1 MQRPSPRQS
10 LLALAVGALVAFG
23 AAAQTDDRAAKQKE
37 LEAARAELQATAR
50 KVAALSRELGERN
63 DGVFVFEQRALS
75 RPVLGVLLDADASR
89 GVRVSGVT
97 PDSGAAKA
105 GLRTGDR
112 ILSIDGK
119 PVEGADGNA
128 RLERLRA
135 MLADIKE
142 GSTLRIGYEHDGKA
156 AAASVTPRRSASMT
170 LFNADG
176 SEVRPRGDVRFMGSA
191 DGGMTFEADSVEIK
205 PGQPLQ
211 VLKSTSAD
219 GRTVTRRIVR
229 TDGTGAGRDVLA
241 ELPGVSPRV
250 HSEILRLA
258 RDGSC
263 KDGENCRSFA
273 LAEAFRWNGLNLA
286 SLDANLG
293 RYFGTTDGVLVV
305 SAGPELAGLQSG
317 DVIRKVDG
325 RGVASPREVMD
336 ALRGKPEGATV
347 SVEYLRDRKAA
358 TAQLKVPKAMRI
370 PLPPAPPAPP
380 VPPAPPSHAAPAP
393 PPPPGDAPPP
403 PPPPAPPAAPP
414 APRVAALVPPALPPV
429 PPMPRQV
436 D

>member
-1 MQRPSPRQS
+1 M
-10 LLALAVGALVAFG
+10 
-23 AAAQTDDRAAKQKE
+23 
-37 LEAARAELQATAR
+37 
-50 KVAALSRELGERN
+50 
-63 DGVFVFEQRALS
+63 
-75 RPVLGVLLDADASR
+75 LGVLLDADATR

-97 PDSGAAKA
+97 PESGAAKA

-119 PVEGADGNA
+119 PVEGADGHA

-142 GSTLRIGYEHDGKA
+142 DKALRVGYERDGKP
-156 AAASVTPRRSASMT
+156 AAASVTPQRSAPVT
-170 LFNADG
+170 LFNGDG
-176 SEVRPRGDVRFMGSA
+176 SEMRPHGNVRFIGSE
-191 DGGMTFEADSVEIK
+191 DGGLTFEAKSVEVVPA
-205 PGQPLQ
+205 PGQPLRLIQ
-211 VLKSTSAD
+211 HTSAD
-219 GRTVTRRIVR
+219 GKTVTRRIVR
-229 TDGTGAGRDVLA
+229 TDASGATRDALA

-305 SAGPELAGLQSG
+305 SASPELAGLQSG

-325 RGVASPREVMD
+325 HGVSSPREVMD

-347 SVEYLRDRKAA
+347 GVEYLRDRKAA

-370 PLPPAPPAPP
+370 PLPP
-380 VPPAPPSHAAPAP
+380 
-393 PPPPGDAPPP
+393 
-403 PPPPAPPAAPP
+403 
-414 APRVAALVPPALPPV
+414 
-429 PPMPRQV
+429 
-436 D
+436 